1 MQLQELNHRFNET
14 NTKLL
19 LCIACLCPS
28 ESFKAFDLDKLMEMA
43 TLYRAE
49 FPTEHDFGVFEV
61 ELRNY
66 IKDVQEDERFDHLKS
81 IVDLAKKMVEV
92 KKHIIFP
99 KVYLLLKLAL
109 ILPVA
114 TASVERAFSAMK
126 LIKTDIRNKM
136 GDKFLSVIY

>member
-1 MQLQELNHRFNET
+1 
-14 NTKLL
+14 
-19 LCIACLCPS
+19 
-28 ESFKAFDLDKLMEMA
+28 
-43 TLYRAE
+43 
-49 FPTEHDFGVFEV
+49 
-61 ELRNY
+61 
-66 IKDVQEDERFDHLKS
+66 
-81 IVDLAKKMVEV
+81 MVKV

-136 GDKFLSVIY
+136 GDKFLSDSLVSYIENDVLDSFDNDTIIARFQAIRPRRIQL